1 MSLNRRGSAL
11 LELVCEKIAALALPS
26 YVKDSELRYVAVN
39 PAFASLFGMEAEVF
53 VGQTDHQLFG
63 HGLDAMRDDAERRV
77 LVFGE
82 DDQLGFRAH
91 PDEAARLLRI
101 ERFFG
106 EDDQLYLFGFMDAAG
121 DAQQPQGYA
130 VPWSA
135 ELEVFR
141 SVLDQLPVAA
151 FVRDS
156 SHRLVFANQAF
167 ADLTGVPLD
176 VQMGR
181 TEPEIFPFIGDAY
194 HEDNERILQGGLS
207 EERRDV
213 FLRPDGTRIPTLR
226 RVGALCTRDGSQ
238 FLIGT
243 ISDLSLVR
251 QGEEKLTAIRR
262 EAESMRHSFQ
272 TLLLSLPVGIMLVG
286 PDLLIEYV
294 NTALVEMAELEDGI
308 ELLGM
313 HYRDFLRRVMSR
325 ANPLITP
332 TELDSR
338 IDYRIEQ
345 IMSLDDG
352 PLIDAKT
359 PTGRALAAGSRKLE
373 GGRILVTYSDVSDMV
388 EREEETLLYRAA
400 LEQMQVPVFIR
411 DTDRRMIYVN
421 AAYEELHQQSRADI
435 YGMTEAEMWPDRGD
449 QLKSE
454 NIRCLEH
461 GEVIERP
468 SDAVIRDGEEVSVI
482 TRINRITTAQ
492 NKHYLVGSV
501 TDVSVI
507 KQGQEALRQAQAH
520 AEALYEDLVAMLH
533 IMPLGVVILNSD
545 YIVEFA
551 NEKCREIWGWP
562 ADMAIDG
569 MSFRSYCERN
579 HSRGKSWPGLE
590 FEEGYRRRIAQFDT
604 LEGSQTSELC
614 YDDGQQVLST
624 ITRLRDRKILLTYS
638 DLTEMRRREKAIDE
652 AQHQLERMGQLM
664 QDTMRLTS
672 QGIAAIEK
680 GRIVEV
686 NPAFSRILD
695 LPEDIVAVGSRW
707 SEMFDYC
714 AKRGDFGDDPKA
726 ALAQWQAS
734 LRASSGVSTTFFAG
748 GKTWVKLEATFGG
761 AQSCVI
767 VLTDVTELKV
777 REAELEVL
785 LARSE
790 AADKA
795 KSDFLANMSHE
806 IRTPMNGVLGM
817 AELLSKSNLDS
828 RQKTF
833 VDIVMK
839 SGNALLTIINDIL
852 DFSKIDAGQMKLRN
866 APFDPVEAIEDVATL
881 LSAAAAEKDIELV
894 ISGEQA
900 VRHTFLGD
908 AGRFRQI
915 VTNLLGNAIKFTEK
929 GHVHIYL
936 SSEPLAEGMAMLSV
950 SIADTG
956 VGIAPDMQAQIF
968 EKFSQADT
976 SSTRRHE
983 GTGLGLAI
991 TAGLV
996 KLFGGQVQVHSQL
1009 GQGSVFTVD
1018 LPLKVVAE
1026 RRRQQDLPIN
1036 VQGAS
1041 VLVIDD
1047 NPVNRQILGEQ
1058 LTMWGFDGYAVENG
1072 LLGLHILD
1080 QAYENGLRID
1090 AVVIDYHMPEM
1101 NGIDVAR
1108 AIRNDRRFD
1117 NMPLIFLTS
1126 MDMTASEELFESLR
1140 IQAHLMK
1147 PARANVLRRA
1157 IIDVIRTARLAK
1169 ERGAA
1174 LTHAPF
1180 VPRSKP
1186 VATLA
1191 NNSGPDAAT
1200 PSSAEAPKDEVRI
1213 LIAED
1218 NEVNQIVFNQ
1228 ILAGSGIPYRIVA
1241 NGALALDAW
1250 RTHKPDLILMDVS
1263 MPVMN
1268 GHEASRAI
1276 RAEEA
1281 SLGGTS
1287 RVPIIGVTAHALESD
1302 REACK
1307 AAGMDDYLSKPIS
1320 PEMLMRKIGEW
1331 YDLAPEQLA
1340 AALAG

>member
-1 MSLNRRGSAL
+1 M

-39 PAFASLFGMEAEVF
+39 SAFASLFSLDAEIF
-53 VGQTDHQLFG
+53 LGQTDQQLFG
-63 HGLDAMRDDAERRV
+63 QGVDPMRDDAERRV

-82 DDQLGFRAH
+82 DDQLGFRVH
-91 PDEAARLLRI
+91 PDEAVRLLRI

-106 EDDQLYLFGFMDAAG
+106 EEDELYLFGFMDA
-121 DAQQPQGYA
+121 DVKHQEPTPYA
-130 VPWSA
+130 VGWST

-176 VQMGR
+176 AQMGL
-181 TEPEIFPFIGDAY
+181 TEPEVFPFIGDAY

-213 FLRPDGTRIPTLR
+213 FQRLDGTRIPTLR
-226 RVGALCTRDGSQ
+226 RVGTLQTRDGSRY
-238 FLIGT
+238 LIGT
-243 ISDLSLVR
+243 LSDLSLVR

-262 EAESMRHSFQ
+262 EAENMRHSFQ
-272 TLLLSLPVGIMLVG
+272 TLLLSLPVGIMLLG

-294 NTALVEMAELEDGI
+294 NTALVEMAELDDEI
-308 ELLGM
+308 QLLGM
-313 HYRDFLRRVMSR
+313 HYGDFLRRVTAR
-325 ANPLITP
+325 ANPSITEA
-332 TELDSR
+332 ELDSR
-338 IDYRIEQ
+338 IEYRIDQ

-359 PTGRALAAGSRKLE
+359 PSGRALAAGSRKLE

-421 AAYEELHQQSRADI
+421 AAYEELHQQNRADI
-435 YGMTEAEMWPDRGD
+435 HGMTEFEMWPDRAE
-449 QLKSE
+449 QLSLE
-454 NIRCLEH
+454 NIRCLEY

-468 SDAVIRDGEEVSVI
+468 GDVVIRDGEEVSVI

-507 KQGQEALRQAQAH
+507 KKGQEALRQAQAH

-533 IMPLGVVILNSD
+533 IMPLGVVILNAD
-545 YIVEFA
+545 YSVEFA

-562 ADMAIDG
+562 NDVPLKG

-579 HSRGKSWPGLE
+579 HSIGKSWPGLD
-590 FEEGYRRRIAQFDT
+590 FEDGYRRRIAQFDA
-604 LEGSQTSELC
+604 LVGSQTTELC
-614 YDDGQQVLST
+614 YEDGQQVLAT
-624 ITRLRDRKILLTYS
+624 ITRLRDHKILLTYS
-638 DLTEMRRREKAIDE
+638 DLTEMRRREKQIDE

-672 QGIAAIEK
+672 QGIAAIEQ
-680 GRIVEV
+680 GRLVEV
-686 NPAFSRILD
+686 NPSFSRILD
-695 LPEDIVAVGSRW
+695 LPEELVTVGSRW
-707 SEMFDYC
+707 GKIFDYC
-714 AKRGDFGDDPKA
+714 AERGDFGTDPKA

-761 AQSCVI
+761 NQSCVI

-881 LSAAAAEKDIELV
+881 LSAAAADKDIELV
-894 ISGEQA
+894 ISGDEA

-996 KLFGGQVQVHSQL
+996 KLFGGKVEVHSEL

-1026 RRRQQDLPIN
+1026 RRRQQDLPVN
-1036 VQGAS
+1036 VQGAR

-1072 LLGLHILD
+1072 PLGLKILD
-1080 QAYENGLRID
+1080 QAYDNGLTID

-1108 AIRNDRRFD
+1108 ALRSDRRFD
-1117 NMPLIFLTS
+1117 DMPLIFLTS
-1126 MDMTASEELFESLR
+1126 MDMSASEQLFESLR
-1140 IQAHLMK
+1140 VQAHLMK

-1174 LTHAPF
+1174 LTPMPLASKGHSAAVTAPDV
-1180 VPRSKP
+1180 VPAIS
-1186 VATLA
+1186 AQSTTL
-1191 NNSGPDAAT
+1191 
-1200 PSSAEAPKDEVRI
+1200 PSQNDVRI

-1218 NEVNQIVFNQ
+1218 NDVNQIVFNQ

-1268 GHEASRAI
+1268 GHEASLAI
-1276 RAEEA
+1276 RAEETRD
-1281 SLGGTS
+1281 GGTS

-1320 PEMLMRKIGEW
+1320 PETLMRKIGEW